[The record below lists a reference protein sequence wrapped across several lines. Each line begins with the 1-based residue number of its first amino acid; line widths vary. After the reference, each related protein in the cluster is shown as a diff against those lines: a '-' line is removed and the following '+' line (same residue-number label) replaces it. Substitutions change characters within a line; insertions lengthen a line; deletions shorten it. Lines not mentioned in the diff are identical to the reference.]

1 MRDHTKLTRVFT
13 RATERYMR
21 RSSAYHYH
29 MLCGGDTRQWQQLAQ
44 EAIALV
50 VRLGTLH
57 PLREER
63 SPEHGPLHR
72 RDE

>member
-21 RSSAYHYH
+21 RSSAYHYQ
-29 MLCGGDTRQWQQLAQ
+29 MLGGQDTKQAQRLAH

-50 VRLGTLH
+50 VRLGALH
-57 PLREER
+57 PLQEER
-63 SPEHGPLHR
+63 GPEHGPLHR
-72 RDE
+72 HDE